1 MIRLLLGAAVA
12 CLLAASASAQQPDP
26 AFMQKTI
33 AALQAQR
40 NEAMDWRAALE
51 AKLSL
56 VTDEN
61 AKLQAR
67 IKELEA
73 TAPKAEPDQ
82 K

>member
-1 MIRLLLGAAVA
+1 MIRRFIAAALLLAP
-12 CLLAASASAQQPDP
+12 LAANAQQPDP

-33 AALQAQR
+33 GALQAQR

-51 AKLSL
+51 AKLAL
-56 VTDEN
+56 ATDEN
-61 AKLQAR
+61 AKLLAR

-73 TAPKAEPDQ
+73 KLPKAEPDQ